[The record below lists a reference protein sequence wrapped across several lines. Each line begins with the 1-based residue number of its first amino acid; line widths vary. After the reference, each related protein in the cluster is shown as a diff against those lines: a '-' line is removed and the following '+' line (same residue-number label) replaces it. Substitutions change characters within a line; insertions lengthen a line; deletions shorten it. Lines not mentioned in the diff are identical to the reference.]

1 MKKIG
6 LIKLAIGFLVL
17 GFCFTPQIVYAQ
29 AFSGSWSP
37 VISGTSR
44 QLNDVSFVSSAVGY
58 ACGRYGTLL
67 KTTDYGNTWAQAPFS
82 DPSDVNNHKN
92 NSDHFVAVQAVD
104 ATTIY
109 ALTNHGGLY
118 KTDPA
123 TGGFY
128 RILNINAHNC
138 TDFSFYSVSEGWV
151 TGDRSTNN
159 AMVWKITDGGA
170 TATRISLGDNDFLE
184 GIFFLDSLHGWVG
197 GYKED
202 TGTFTRYIYRTVDG
216 GLNWTAVESAGL
228 TSQYKINDIF
238 FIDSSYGWAVGDDG
252 LLMKSTNGGLNW
264 TVITSANL
272 PLCGF
277 NRVHFI
283 DRNVGWITGQNNL
296 IMISYNGG
304 DNWLPQTQQFP
315 NENLYGLDILTNGFV
330 FGCAVGSL
338 GRILIYDHP
347 VIQSIQ
353 PASGQQGTSID
364 LTIYGSG
371 FQEGMA
377 VQITGAGIG
386 ASAPQ
391 FISSTE
397 VIVSV
402 NIDPAAPT
410 GPRTIT
416 LINPDQSQASGNFEV
431 TPAGVL
437 NYPTI
442 SKITPDYIFVGEV
455 KLITIEGT
463 NLQNGAIV
471 VFSDE
476 GLNVQSTSYI
486 SSNQIVVSLEARSSA
501 IEGTSGITIVNPAPD
516 YTATSEPDAISIIK
530 PKIISISPF
539 SINQGTTTTIV
550 ITGIGLIPGFT
561 LNLGSGVT
569 VNSITVD
576 SSNEAH
582 ASVTIAADAPTGGH
596 DAIITMP
603 SGYSFSKDNAINV
616 QANIPGITN
625 PVISTVSPN
634 TITQGTSTTIM
645 VNGTNFQNGAA
656 LAFSGVGL
664 GVNSVTFISQTSLE
678 ASITALS
685 DSQIGPRN
693 LIIVNPDQGSG
704 VLNNAVTVLAKI
716 PLNNPAL
723 SKCVPNSGRPGETL
737 NLTLNGSNF
746 PYPVDGVTVGID
758 FNDPGITVS
767 NVRVI
772 SPTQI
777 TFTATL
783 SQTDTTV
790 GPHKITVTVRDPA
803 GNETGAAI
811 LENGFTVLDR
821 TGNFAE
827 VISKNPWYPQR
838 DGDLTLQIRVLESG
852 NYRVVIFNPDYTML
866 NAGVYFNAGQNKF
879 VVSRASNNWS
889 NGIYKVIVVKDNKI
903 VGNWKFAVVNN

>member
-17 GFCFTPQIVYAQ
+17 GFCFVPQIVFAQ
-29 AFSGSWSP
+29 ASGSWSP

-44 QLNDVSFVSSAVGY
+44 QLNDVSFVGEAVGY
-58 ACGRYGTLL
+58 ACGQYGTLI
-67 KTTDYGNTWAQAPFS
+67 KTTDYGNTWAPASFS
-82 DPSDVNNHKN
+82 DPSDANNHKN
-92 NSDHFVAVQAVD
+92 NSDHFIAVQAVN

-118 KTDPA
+118 KTDPV
-123 TGGFY
+123 TGSFS

-138 TDFSFYSVSEGWV
+138 TDFFFYSAAEGWV
-151 TGDRSTNN
+151 TGSRSANN
-159 AMVWKITDGGA
+159 AAMWKITGGGA
-170 TATRISLGDNDFLE
+170 TATRILFDDDYLNGV
-184 GIFFLDSLHGWVG
+184 FFFDSTHGWVC
-197 GYKED
+197 GYSED
-202 TGTFTRYIYRTVDG
+202 TGVFTRHIYKSDG
-216 GLNWTAVESAGL
+216 TNWTLKENTPSL
-228 TSQYKINDIF
+228 TSKYKLNDIF
-238 FIDSSYGWAVGDDG
+238 FIDSDYGWAVGDDG
-252 LLMKSTNGGLNW
+252 LLMKSINGGDSW
-264 TVITSANL
+264 AVIASENL
-272 PLCGF
+272 PISDL
-277 NRVHFI
+277 NKVHFI
-283 DRNVGWITGQNNL
+283 NHDIGWIAGENNL
-296 IMISYNGG
+296 IMITTNGG
-304 DNWLPQTQQFP
+304 DNWTAQTQQFP
-315 NENLYGLDILTNGFV
+315 NENLYGLEILTNGFV
-330 FGCAVGSL
+330 FGCAVGTS

-371 FQEGMA
+371 FQEGMT

-391 FISSTE
+391 FISSRE

-410 GPRTIT
+410 GLRTIT
-416 LINPDQSQASGNFEV
+416 LINPDHSQASGNFEV

-442 SKITPDYIFVGEV
+442 SKITPDYIFIGEV

-471 VFSDE
+471 IFSDE

-486 SSNQIVVSLEARSSA
+486 SSNEIVVSLEARSFA
-501 IEGTSGITIVNPAPD
+501 TEGRSGMTIVNPAPD
-516 YTATSEPDAISIIK
+516 FTATSEPDAISIIK

-539 SINQGTTTTIV
+539 SVNQGTTTTLDIL
-550 ITGIGLIPGFT
+550 GIGLTPGIT

-582 ASVTIAADAPTGGH
+582 ASVTVAADAPTGGH

-625 PVISTVSPN
+625 PVISSVSPN
-634 TITQGTSTTIM
+634 TITQGTSTTII
-645 VNGTNFQNGAA
+645 VNGTNFQNGAV

-716 PLNNPAL
+716 PLNNPTL
-723 SKCVPNSGRPGETL
+723 SKCVPGSGRPGETL

-767 NVRVI
+767 DVRVI

-803 GNETGAAI
+803 GKETGAAV
-811 LENGFTVLDR
+811 LENGFTVLER
-821 TGNFAE
+821 AGNFAE

-879 VVSRASNNWS
+879 VVSRDSNNWS
-889 NGIYKVIVVKDNKI
+889 NGIYKVIVLKDGKI
-903 VGNWKFAVVNN
+903 VGNWKFAAVNN